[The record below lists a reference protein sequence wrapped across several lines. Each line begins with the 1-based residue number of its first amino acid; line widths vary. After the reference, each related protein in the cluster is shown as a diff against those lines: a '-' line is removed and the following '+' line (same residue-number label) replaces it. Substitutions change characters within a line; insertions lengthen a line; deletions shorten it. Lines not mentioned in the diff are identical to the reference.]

1 MKKQTIT
8 IAFAY
13 PLKSLLAAKE
23 LVSDIKEQLKMA
35 NISSK
40 VSSSV
45 SLDFSNVSI
54 IIKSKTKCDDVLNVL
69 RPVLE
74 KTNIETEAT
83 LTLNYGGGK
92 FIDFPLFMGVKCKTV
107 DKEFIKKTAELLKR
121 NTPSK
126 HGFFLVSYAKNGS
139 DVDIHTENGKPT
151 TRELI
156 ELYKLFASNLK

>member
-8 IAFAY
+8 IEFAY

-23 LVSDIKEQLKMA
+23 LVSDIKEKLGMA

-40 VSSSV
+40 VSSSI

-54 IIKSKTKCDDVLNVL
+54 IVKSKMKCDDVLNVL

-92 FIDFPLFMGVKCKTV
+92 FIDVPLSMGENCKAV
-107 DKEFIKKTAELLKR
+107 DKKFIKKTAELLKR

-126 HGFFLVSYAKNGS
+126 YGFFLVSYAKNGS

-151 TRELI
+151 TKELM
-156 ELYKLFASNLK
+156 ELYQLFASNIQ